1 LRERLDGMSWAECWA
16 LGEGEE
22 SWAVGPIVIWLRSK
36 GVSVVALYDVAEGET
51 RFYLPVL

>member
-1 LRERLDGMSWAECWA
+1 MSWAECWA

-36 GVSVVALYDVAEGET
+36 GVAVVALYDVAEGET